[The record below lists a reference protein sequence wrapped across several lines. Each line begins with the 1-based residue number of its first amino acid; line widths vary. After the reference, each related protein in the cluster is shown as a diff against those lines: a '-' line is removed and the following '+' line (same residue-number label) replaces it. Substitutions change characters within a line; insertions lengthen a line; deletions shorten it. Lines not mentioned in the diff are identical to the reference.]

1 MATTTKKLDVKKMTP
16 QQLQPIILTVVLV
29 IMLIVFTAINPNF
42 VTWTN
47 LHTILLSAVTV
58 GIMTIGQ
65 SVCKLANY
73 FDMSVGMVG
82 AMGGLAAGFVL
93 RDGGG
98 SVTVAVLACL
108 AVGVVCGLLAGFL
121 VSFMGMNAWVTTFA
135 LSSAYRG
142 VIYIFTDGFPIGL
155 YEGMYEPFTKWGSMM
170 VGGQVQFPIIVMVI
184 LYILVQLFLSYR
196 KLGRSIY
203 LVGGNQYCSHICGI
217 NVRAVQMFIFVLCD
231 VLAAFAGLLFAAR
244 MSSAAAFLSETTTLE
259 SIAATVVAGVVA
271 GRGNMFVSF
280 IGVLIIFLLKNGLV
294 MAGLPD
300 FYQYLAIGIVIYL
313 AVMVQTER
321 KKT

>member
-1 MATTTKKLDVKKMTP
+1 MATTTKKLNVKKMTP
-16 QQLQPIILTVVLV
+16 QQLQPIILTAVLIV
-29 IMLIVFTAINPNF
+29 MLIVFTSINGDF
-42 VTWTN
+42 ITWTN

-65 SVCKLANY
+65 SCCKLANY

-93 RDGGG
+93 QGGG
-98 SVTVAVLACL
+98 SVFPAILAGL
-108 AVGVVCGLLAGFL
+108 AVGLVCGLLAGFL

-142 VIYIFTDGFPIGL
+142 IIYIFTDGFPIGL
-155 YEGMYEPFTKWGSMM
+155 YDNIYAPSTKWGSMM
-170 VGGQVQFPIIVMVI
+170 LGGKLQFPILAMLI
-184 LYILVQLFLSYR
+184 LYVLVQLFLSYR

-203 LVGGNQYCSHICGI
+203 LVGGNQYCSLICGI
-217 NVRAVQMFIFVLCD
+217 NVRAVQMFIFIICD
-231 VLAAFAGLLFAAR
+231 VLAAFAGMLFASR
-244 MSSAAAFLSETTTLE
+244 MSSAAAFLSDTTTLE

-280 IGVLIIFLLKNGLV
+280 IGVLIIFTLKNGLV
-294 MAGLPD
+294 MVGLPD
-300 FYQYLAIGIVIYL
+300 FYQYLAIGVVIYL
-313 AVMVQTER
+313 AVMVQAEH
-321 KKT
+321 KKN

>member
-1 MATTTKKLDVKKMTP
+1 MATTTKKIDIKKMTP
-16 QQLQPIILTVVLV
+16 QKLQPIILTIVLIV
-29 IMLIVFTAINPNF
+29 MLIVFTAINPDF
-42 VTWTN
+42 VGWTN
-47 LHTILLSAVTV
+47 IHTILLAAVTV

-82 AMGGLAAGFVL
+82 AMGGLAAAFVL
-93 RDGGG
+93 TNGG
-98 SVTVAVLACL
+98 SVPVAFLACL
-108 AVGVVCGLLAGFL
+108 ALGVVCGLLAGFL

-155 YEGMYEPFTKWGSMM
+155 YDDIYLSFTNWGTSMVAGKIQLPIVIM
-170 VGGQVQFPIIVMVI
+170 VL
-184 LYILVQLFLSYR
+184 LYVLVQLFLSYR

-231 VLAAFAGLLFAAR
+231 TLAAFAGLLFAAR
-244 MSSAAAFLSETTTLE
+244 MKSAAAFLSETTTLE

-280 IGVLIIFLLKNGLV
+280 IGVLIIFTLKNGLV

-300 FYQYLAIGIVIYL
+300 FYQYLAIGIVIFL
-313 AVMVQTER
+313 AVMVQREG
-321 KKT
+321 KNN

>member
-1 MATTTKKLDVKKMTP
+1 MATTTKKLNVKKMTP
-16 QQLQPIILTVVLV
+16 QQLQPIILTIVLIV
-29 IMLIVFTAINPNF
+29 MLIVFTAINSNF
-42 VTWTN
+42 ITWTN

-65 SVCKLANY
+65 SCCKLANY

-93 RDGGG
+93 KDGGG
-98 SVTVAVLACL
+98 VFPAVMAGL
-108 AVGVVCGLLAGFL
+108 AVGLLCGLLAGFL

-155 YEGMYEPFTKWGSMM
+155 YENVYEPFTKWGSMM
-170 VGGQVQFPIIVMVI
+170 LGGKLQFPILAMI
-184 LYILVQLFLSYR
+184 LLYVLVQLFLSYR

-203 LVGGNQYCSHICGI
+203 LVGGNQYCSLICGI
-217 NVRAVQMFIFVLCD
+217 NVRAVQMFIFIICD
-231 VLAAFAGLLFAAR
+231 VLAAFAGMLFASR
-244 MSSAAAFLSETTTLE
+244 MSSAAAFLSDTTTLE

-280 IGVLIIFLLKNGLV
+280 IGVLIIFTLKNGLV
-294 MAGLPD
+294 MVGLPD

-313 AVMVQTER
+313 AVMVQSEH

>member
-1 MATTTKKLDVKKMTP
+1 MATTTKKLNVKKMTP
-16 QQLQPIILTVVLV
+16 QQLQPIILTIVLIV
-29 IMLIVFTAINPNF
+29 MLIVFTAINSNF
-42 VTWTN
+42 ITWTN

-65 SVCKLANY
+65 SCCKLANY

-93 RDGGG
+93 KDGGG
-98 SVTVAVLACL
+98 VFPAVMAGL
-108 AVGVVCGLLAGFL
+108 AVGLLCGLLAGFL

-155 YEGMYEPFTKWGSMM
+155 YENVYAPFTKWGSMM
-170 VGGQVQFPIIVMVI
+170 LGGKLQFPILAMLL
-184 LYILVQLFLSYR
+184 LYVLVQLFLSYR

-203 LVGGNQYCSHICGI
+203 LVGGNQYCSLICGI
-217 NVRAVQMFIFVLCD
+217 NVRAVQMFIFIICD
-231 VLAAFAGLLFAAR
+231 VLAAFAGMLFASR
-244 MSSAAAFLSETTTLE
+244 MSSAAAFLSDTTTLE

-280 IGVLIIFLLKNGLV
+280 IGVLIIFTLKNGLV
-294 MAGLPD
+294 MVGLPD

-313 AVMVQTER
+313 AVMVQSEH
-321 KKT
+321 KKN

>member
-1 MATTTKKLDVKKMTP
+1 MATTTKKFDIKKMTP
-16 QQLQPIILTVVLV
+16 QQLQPIILAAVLV
-29 IMLIVFTAINPNF
+29 VMLLVFTIMNPNF
-42 VTWTN
+42 ITWTN

-65 SVCKLANY
+65 SCCKLANY

-82 AMGGLAAGFVL
+82 AMGGLAAGKVL
-93 RDGGG
+93 TAGG
-98 SVTVAVLACL
+98 SVGAAVCVGLAIGL
-108 AVGVVCGLLAGFL
+108 ICGLLAGFL

-142 VIYIFTDGFPIGL
+142 VIYIFTDGFPIPL
-155 YEGMYEPFTKWGSMM
+155 FDAVYEPFTKWGSMM
-170 VGGQVQFPIIVMVI
+170 VGGFMQFPIVVMLV
-184 LYILVQLFLSYR
+184 LYVLVQLFLSYR

-217 NVRAVQMFIFVLCD
+217 NVRAVQMFIFIICD
-231 VLAAFAGLLFAAR
+231 VLAAFAGILFASR
-244 MSSAAAFLSETTTLE
+244 MSSAAAFLSDTTTLE

-280 IGVLIIFLLKNGLV
+280 IGVLIIFTLKNGLV
-294 MAGLPD
+294 MVGLPD
-300 FYQYLAIGIVIYL
+300 FYQYLAIGVVIYL
-313 AVMVQTER
+313 AVMVQAEH
-321 KKT
+321 KKN

>member
-1 MATTTKKLDVKKMTP
+1 MATTTKKLNVKKMTP
-16 QQLQPIILTVVLV
+16 QQLQPIILTIVLIV
-29 IMLIVFTAINPNF
+29 MLIVFTAINSNF
-42 VTWTN
+42 ITWTN

-65 SVCKLANY
+65 SCCKLANY

-93 RDGGG
+93 KDGGG
-98 SVTVAVLACL
+98 VFPAVMAGL
-108 AVGVVCGLLAGFL
+108 AVGLLCGLLAGFL

-155 YEGMYEPFTKWGSMM
+155 YENVYEPFTKWGSMM
-170 VGGQVQFPIIVMVI
+170 LGGKLQFPILAMI
-184 LYILVQLFLSYR
+184 LLYVLVQLFLSYR

-203 LVGGNQYCSHICGI
+203 LVGGNQYCSLICGI
-217 NVRAVQMFIFVLCD
+217 NVRAVQMFIFIICD
-231 VLAAFAGLLFAAR
+231 VLAAFAGMLFASR
-244 MSSAAAFLSETTTLE
+244 MSSAAAFLSDTTTLE

-280 IGVLIIFLLKNGLV
+280 IGVLIIFTLKNGLV
-294 MAGLPD
+294 MVGLPD

-313 AVMVQTER
+313 AVMVQSEH
-321 KKT
+321 KKN

>member
-1 MATTTKKLDVKKMTP
+1 MATTTKKLNIKKMTN
-16 QQLQPIILTVVLV
+16 QQLQPIILTIVL
-29 IMLIVFTAINPNF
+29 IAMLIVFTSMNSNF
-42 VTWTN
+42 ITWTN

-65 SVCKLANY
+65 SCCKLANY

-82 AMGGLAAGFVL
+82 AMGGLAAGKVL
-93 RDGGG
+93 VAGG
-98 SVTVAVLACL
+98 SVGAAVAAGL
-108 AVGVVCGLLAGFL
+108 AVGLICGLMAGFL

-142 VIYIFTDGFPIGL
+142 VIYIFTDGFPIPL
-155 YEGMYEPFTKWGSMM
+155 FDQVYAPFTKWGSMM
-170 VGGQVQFPIIVMVI
+170 VGGFMQFPIVVMLV
-184 LYILVQLFLSYR
+184 LYVLVQLFLSYR

-217 NVRAVQMFIFVLCD
+217 NVRAVQMFIFIICD
-231 VLAAFAGLLFAAR
+231 VLAAFAGILFASR
-244 MSSAAAFLSETTTLE
+244 MSSAAAFLSDTTTLE
-259 SIAATVVAGVVA
+259 AIAATVVAGVVA

-280 IGVLIIFLLKNGLV
+280 IGVLIIFTLKNGLV
-294 MAGLPD
+294 MVGLPD
-300 FYQYLAIGIVIYL
+300 FYQYLAIGVVIFL
-313 AVMVQTER
+313 AVMVQSEH

>member
-1 MATTTKKLDVKKMTP
+1 MATTTKKIDVKKMTP
-16 QQLQPIILTVVLV
+16 QQLQPIILTIVL
-29 IMLIVFTAINPNF
+29 IAMLIVFTAINSSF
-42 VTWTN
+42 IGWTN
-47 LHTILLSAVTV
+47 IHTILLAAVTV

-82 AMGGLAAGFVL
+82 ALGGLAAAAVL
-93 RDGGG
+93 THGG
-98 SVTVAVLACL
+98 SVPVAFLACL
-108 AVGVVCGLLAGFL
+108 AVGAACGLLAGFL

-155 YEGMYEPFTKWGSMM
+155 YEDTYLAFTNWGTTM
-170 VGGQVQFPIIVMVI
+170 VAEKIQLPIIVMVL
-184 LYILVQLFLSYR
+184 LYVLVQLFLSYR

-203 LVGGNQYCSHICGI
+203 LVGGNQYCAHICGI

-231 VLAAFAGLLFAAR
+231 MLAAFAGLLFAAR
-244 MSSAAAFLSETTTLE
+244 MKSAAAFLSETTTLE

-280 IGVLIIFLLKNGLV
+280 IGVLIIFTLKNGLV

-300 FYQYLAIGIVIYL
+300 FYQYLAIGIVIFL
-313 AVMVQTER
+313 AVMVQREG
-321 KKT
+321 KNN

>member
-1 MATTTKKLDVKKMTP
+1 MATTTKKLNIKKMTN
-16 QQLQPIILTVVLV
+16 QQLQPIILTIVL
-29 IMLIVFTAINPNF
+29 IAMLIVFTSINSNF
-42 VTWTN
+42 ITWTN

-65 SVCKLANY
+65 SCCKLANY

-82 AMGGLAAGFVL
+82 AMGGLAAGKVL
-93 RDGGG
+93 VAGG
-98 SVTVAVLACL
+98 SVGAAVAVGL
-108 AVGVVCGLLAGFL
+108 AVGLICGLMAGFL

-142 VIYIFTDGFPIGL
+142 VIYIFTDGFPIPL
-155 YEGMYEPFTKWGSMM
+155 FDQVYAPFTKWGSMM
-170 VGGQVQFPIIVMVI
+170 VGGFMQFPIVVMLV
-184 LYILVQLFLSYR
+184 LYVLVQLFLSYR

-217 NVRAVQMFIFVLCD
+217 NVRAVQMFIFIICD
-231 VLAAFAGLLFAAR
+231 VLAAFAGILFASR
-244 MSSAAAFLSETTTLE
+244 MSSAAAFLSDTTTLE
-259 SIAATVVAGVVA
+259 AIAATVVAGVVA

-280 IGVLIIFLLKNGLV
+280 IGVLIIFTLKNGLV
-294 MAGLPD
+294 MVGLPD
-300 FYQYLAIGIVIYL
+300 FYQYLAIGVVIFL
-313 AVMVQTER
+313 AVMVQSEH

>member
-1 MATTTKKLDVKKMTP
+1 MTTTTKKLNVKKMTP
-16 QQLQPIILTVVLV
+16 QQLQPIILTIVLIV
-29 IMLIVFTAINPNF
+29 MLIVFTAMNPNF
-42 VTWTN
+42 ITWTN

-65 SVCKLANY
+65 SCCKLANY

-93 RDGGG
+93 ESGG
-98 SVTVAVLACL
+98 SVVPAVLAGL
-108 AVGVVCGLLAGFL
+108 AVGAVCGLLAGFL

-142 VIYIFTDGFPIGL
+142 IIYIFTDGFPIGL
-155 YEGMYEPFTKWGSMM
+155 YDAVYAPFTKWGSMM
-170 VGGQVQFPIIVMVI
+170 LGGKLQFPILAMLV
-184 LYILVQLFLSYR
+184 LYVLVQLFLSYR

-203 LVGGNQYCSHICGI
+203 LVGGNQYCSLICGI
-217 NVRAVQMFIFVLCD
+217 NVRAVQMFIFIICD
-231 VLAAFAGLLFAAR
+231 VLAAFAGMLFASR

-280 IGVLIIFLLKNGLV
+280 IGVLIIFTLKNGLV
-294 MAGLPD
+294 MVGLPD

-313 AVMVQTER
+313 AVMVQSEH
-321 KKT
+321 KKS

>member
-1 MATTTKKLDVKKMTP
+1 MATTTKKLNIKKMTN
-16 QQLQPIILTVVLV
+16 QQLQPIILTIVL
-29 IMLIVFTAINPNF
+29 IAMLIVFTSMNSNF
-42 VTWTN
+42 ITWTN

-65 SVCKLANY
+65 SCCKLANY

-82 AMGGLAAGFVL
+82 AMGGLAAGKVL
-93 RDGGG
+93 VAGG
-98 SVTVAVLACL
+98 SVGTAVAAGL
-108 AVGVVCGLLAGFL
+108 AVGLICGLMAGFL

-142 VIYIFTDGFPIGL
+142 VIYIFTDGFPIPL
-155 YEGMYEPFTKWGSMM
+155 FDQVYAPFTKWGSMM
-170 VGGQVQFPIIVMVI
+170 VGGFMQFPIVVMLV
-184 LYILVQLFLSYR
+184 LYVLVQLFLSYR

-217 NVRAVQMFIFVLCD
+217 NVRAVQMFIFIICD
-231 VLAAFAGLLFAAR
+231 VLAAFAGILFASR
-244 MSSAAAFLSETTTLE
+244 MSSAAAFLSDTTTLE
-259 SIAATVVAGVVA
+259 AIAATVVAGVVA

-280 IGVLIIFLLKNGLV
+280 IGVLIIFTLKNGLV
-294 MAGLPD
+294 MVGLPD
-300 FYQYLAIGIVIYL
+300 FYQYLAIGVVIFL
-313 AVMVQTER
+313 AVMVQSEH

>member
-16 QQLQPIILTVVLV
+16 QQLQPIILTVVL
-29 IMLIVFTAINPNF
+29 IAMLIVFTSINSSF
-42 VTWTN
+42 IGWTN
-47 LHTILLSAVTV
+47 IHTILLAAVTV
-58 GIMTIGQ
+58 GVMTIGQ

-82 AMGGLAAGFVL
+82 AMGGLAAAFVL
-93 RDGGG
+93 TNGG
-98 SVTVAVLACL
+98 SVALAVVAGL

-121 VSFMGMNAWVTTFA
+121 VSFVGMNAWVTTFA

-155 YEGMYEPFTKWGSMM
+155 YEDAYIPFTKWGTGM
-170 VGGQVQFPIIVMVI
+170 VADAVQIPIIIMVV
-184 LYILVQLFLSYR
+184 LYVLVQLFLSYR

-217 NVRAVQMFIFVLCD
+217 NVRAVQMFIFILCD
-231 VLAAFAGLLFAAR
+231 ALAALAGMLFAAR
-244 MSSAAAFLSETTTLE
+244 MKSAAAFLSDTTTLE

-280 IGVLIIFLLKNGLV
+280 IGVLIIFTLKNGLV

-300 FYQYLAIGIVIYL
+300 FYQYLAIGIVIFL

-321 KKT
+321 KKN

>member
-1 MATTTKKLDVKKMTP
+1 MATKTNRLNVKKMTP
-16 QQLQPIILTVVLV
+16 QQLQPIILTLVLIV
-29 IMLIVFTAINPNF
+29 MLIVFTAINKNF
-42 VTWTN
+42 ITWTN

-65 SVCKLANY
+65 SCCKLANY

-93 RDGGG
+93 KGGG
-98 SVTVAVLACL
+98 GVFPAVMAGL
-108 AVGVVCGLLAGFL
+108 AVGLVCGLLAGFL

-155 YEGMYEPFTKWGSMM
+155 YDQIYAPFTKWGSLMI
-170 VGGQVQFPIIVMVI
+170 GGKLQFPILAMLV
-184 LYILVQLFLSYR
+184 LYVLVQLFLSYR

-203 LVGGNQYCSHICGI
+203 LVGGNQYCSLICGI
-217 NVRAVQMFIFVLCD
+217 NVRAVQLFIFIICD
-231 VLAAFAGLLFAAR
+231 VLAALAGMLFASR
-244 MSSAAAFLSETTTLE
+244 MSSAAAFLSDTTTLE

-280 IGVLIIFLLKNGLV
+280 IGVLIIFTLKNGLV
-294 MAGLPD
+294 MVGLPD
-300 FYQYLAIGIVIYL
+300 FYQYLAIGVVIYL
-313 AVMVQTER
+313 AVMVQAEH
-321 KKT
+321 KKN

>member
-1 MATTTKKLDVKKMTP
+1 MATTTKKLNVKKMTP
-16 QQLQPIILTVVLV
+16 QQLQPIILTIVLIV
-29 IMLIVFTAINPNF
+29 MLIVFTAINSNF
-42 VTWTN
+42 ITWTN

-65 SVCKLANY
+65 SCCKLANY

-82 AMGGLAAGFVL
+82 AMGGLAAGKVL
-93 RDGGG
+93 VAGG
-98 SVTVAVLACL
+98 SVGAAVAAGL
-108 AVGVVCGLLAGFL
+108 AVGLICGLMAGFL

-155 YEGMYEPFTKWGSMM
+155 YENVYEPFTKWGSMM
-170 VGGQVQFPIIVMVI
+170 LGGKLQFPILAMI
-184 LYILVQLFLSYR
+184 LLYVLVQLFLSYR

-203 LVGGNQYCSHICGI
+203 LVGGNQYCSLICGI
-217 NVRAVQMFIFVLCD
+217 NVRAVQMFIFIICD
-231 VLAAFAGLLFAAR
+231 VLAAFAGMLFASR
-244 MSSAAAFLSETTTLE
+244 MSSAAAFLSDTTTLE

-280 IGVLIIFLLKNGLV
+280 IGVLIIFTLKNGLV
-294 MAGLPD
+294 MVGLPD

-313 AVMVQTER
+313 AVMVQSEH
-321 KKT
+321 KKN

>member
-1 MATTTKKLDVKKMTP
+1 MATTTKKLNIKKMTN
-16 QQLQPIILTVVLV
+16 QQLQPIILTIVL
-29 IMLIVFTAINPNF
+29 IAMLIVFTSINSNF
-42 VTWTN
+42 ITWTN

-65 SVCKLANY
+65 SCCKLANY

-82 AMGGLAAGFVL
+82 AMGGLAAGKVL
-93 RDGGG
+93 VAGG
-98 SVTVAVLACL
+98 SVGAAVAAGL
-108 AVGVVCGLLAGFL
+108 AVGLICGLMAGFL

-142 VIYIFTDGFPIGL
+142 VIYIFTDGFPIPL
-155 YEGMYEPFTKWGSMM
+155 FDQVYAPFTKWGSMM
-170 VGGQVQFPIIVMVI
+170 VGGFMQFPIVVMLV
-184 LYILVQLFLSYR
+184 LYVLVQLFLSYR

-217 NVRAVQMFIFVLCD
+217 NVRAVQMFIFIICD
-231 VLAAFAGLLFAAR
+231 VLAAFAGILFASR
-244 MSSAAAFLSETTTLE
+244 MSSAAAFLSDTTTLE
-259 SIAATVVAGVVA
+259 AIAATVVAGVVA

-280 IGVLIIFLLKNGLV
+280 IGVLIIFTLKNGLV
-294 MAGLPD
+294 MVGLPD
-300 FYQYLAIGIVIYL
+300 FYQYLAIGVVIFL
-313 AVMVQTER
+313 AVMVQSEH